1 MRKLLRRIRGALGM
15 GLTWAVAWGFVGF
28 LMEFVD
34 PHGQIADIWPA
45 LFAIPAFLGGVIFS
59 VVLGIAERRRR
70 FDELSIARFGAWGA
84 VAGLVVGALPFAL
97 GSNSSELATWLL
109 AILIMGPIS
118 VLSGVSAAGSLAIA
132 RKADQ
137 RESLDARPHIAEL
150 PGDMRCEANPARAP
164 IRSAAHPPGS
174 RPVPY
179 ERGNSLPQ

>member
-1 MRKLLRRIRGALGM
+1 M

-70 FDELSIARFGAWGA
+70 FDELSIPRFGAWGA
-84 VAGLVVGALPFAL
+84 VAGLLVGALPFVL
-97 GSNSSELATWLL
+97 GSNSSDFPTWQLALM
-109 AILIMGPIS
+109 IMAPIS

-132 RKADQ
+132 RKAEQ

-150 PGDMRCEANPARAP
+150 AGDMRCEANPARAS

-174 RPVPY
+174 RPVPC

>member
-1 MRKLLRRIRGALGM
+1 M

-70 FDELSIARFGAWGA
+70 FDELSIPRFGAWGA
-84 VAGLVVGALPFAL
+84 VAGLVVGTLPFIM
-97 GSNSSELATWLL
+97 GSNSSGLPTWQLAL
-109 AILIMGPIS
+109 MVMVPIS

-132 RKADQ
+132 RMADK
-137 RESLDARPHIAEL
+137 RESLAAAPDTAEL
-150 PGDMRCEANPARAP
+150 PGDTT
-164 IRSAAHPPGS
+164 
-174 RPVPY
+174 
-179 ERGNSLPQ
+179 